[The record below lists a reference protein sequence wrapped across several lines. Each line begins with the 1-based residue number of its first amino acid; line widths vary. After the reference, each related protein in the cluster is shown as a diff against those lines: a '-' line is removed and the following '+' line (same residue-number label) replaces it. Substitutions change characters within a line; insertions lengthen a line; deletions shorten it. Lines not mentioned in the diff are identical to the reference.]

1 MGVKDPLSPS
11 PTYNMY
17 AKEIGNENLCLIPLF
32 KQQQQKK
39 PPIPLSFL
47 NRGIYPHSYLSSVN
61 VTARVC

>member
-1 MGVKDPLSPS
+1 MGVKTPLSPS

-17 AKEIGNENLCLIPLF
+17 AKEIGNENLSLIPLF
-32 KQQQQKK
+32 KKQQQT
-39 PPIPLSFL
+39 PIPLSFL

>member
-1 MGVKDPLSPS
+1 MSKTPLSPS

-32 KQQQQKK
+32 TQQQKIT
-39 PPIPLSFL
+39 PIPLSFL